1 MALKTDI
8 FVLCDLATV
17 SQEQK
22 LSIIGIF
29 DQFFVANL
37 PTQWPRMFLVAVLS
51 GEPQKEY
58 PLNLKI
64 VPPASPAPGQGG
76 PAQTE
81 QKFPDR
87 EIKVTLGQN
96 GKANLVTEL
105 VNFPLPSAGVFRVQL
120 TSDGAAVGQLEF
132 KVNKTTATYGGQDL
146 AGRKVSN

>member
-1 MALKTDI
+1 MASLTTDI

-37 PTQWPRMFLVAVLS
+37 PTQWPRVFLVAILS

-64 VPPASPAPGQGG
+64 VPPQE
-76 PAQTE
+76 TE

-87 EIKVTLGQN
+87 EIKMTLGQN
-96 GKANLVTEL
+96 GRANLVTEL
-105 VNFPLPSAGVFRVQL
+105 VNFPLPAAGAYRVQL
-120 TSDGAAVGQLEF
+120 SSDGAAVGQLEF
-132 KVNKTTATYGGQDL
+132 KVNKTTATYGGADL
-146 AGRKVSN
+146 TGKKISN